1 MTKKILKATWTERK
15 KMIEQP
21 GKKKMLLFS
30 GSSNVELAQNVAS
43 NLGTEL
49 SEVERKEFASGEIYL
64 RLGESVRGA
73 DCFVLQSHSGDIN
86 RTIMEQLLMVD
97 ALKRASAKRITA
109 VLPFYPY
116 SRQDKKALPREPISA
131 RLISDMYV
139 AAGVDRM
146 VSIDL
151 HTQQIQGFVDQP
163 FDHLTAMPLFVDYFK
178 EKVDGP
184 ISIISPDAGGVKRA
198 TIFAKHLEAYV
209 GFVHKKRD
217 PNVHNEVKSFTVIGE
232 VEDRHAILLDD
243 IIDTGGTIAAASR
256 ILKER
261 GALSVNV
268 AATHGI
274 FSEGSVEKLQDA
286 PVDKIVVTDTLLQN
300 GNPDKIGNVEVLSVS
315 PIIANALTSI
325 FTDDS
330 VSALFMGENVL

>member
-1 MTKKILKATWTERK
+1 
-15 KMIEQP
+15 MIEQP
-21 GKKKMLLFS
+21 GKKKMLIFS
-30 GSSNVELAQNVAS
+30 GSSNTDLAQKVAT

-49 SEVERKEFASGEIYL
+49 AEVERKSFASGEIYL
-64 RLGESVRGA
+64 RLADSVRGA
-73 DCFVLQSHSGDIN
+73 DCFVMQSHSGDIN
-86 RTIMEQLLMVD
+86 KTIMEQLLLVD

-116 SRQDKKALPREPISA
+116 SRQDKKGLPREPISA
-131 RLISDMYV
+131 RLIGDMFV
-139 AAGVDRM
+139 AAGVDRL

-178 EKVDGP
+178 EKFKDP

-198 TIFAKHLEAYV
+198 TTFAKHLEAYV

-217 PNVHNEVKSFTVIGE
+217 PKIHNEVKSFTVIGE

-261 GALSVNV
+261 GAKSVNV

-274 FSEGSVEKLQDA
+274 FSDGSVEKLQDA
-286 PVDKIVVTDTLLQN
+286 PIDKIIVTDTLLQN
-300 GNPDKIGNVEVLSVS
+300 GNSSQLGNVEVLSVS
-315 PIIANALTSI
+315 TIIANALTSI

>member
-1 MTKKILKATWTERK
+1 
-15 KMIEQP
+15 MIEQP
-21 GKKKMLLFS
+21 GKKKMLIFS
-30 GSSNVELAQNVAS
+30 GSSNTELAQKVAT

-49 SEVERKEFASGEIYL
+49 AEVERKSFASGEIYL
-64 RLGESVRGA
+64 RLADSVRGA
-73 DCFVLQSHSGDIN
+73 DCFVMQSHSGDIN
-86 RTIMEQLLMVD
+86 KTIMEQLLLVD

-131 RLISDMYV
+131 RLIGDMFV
-139 AAGVDRM
+139 AAGVDRL

-178 EKVDGP
+178 EKFNEP

-198 TIFAKHLEAYV
+198 TTFAKHLEAYV

-217 PNVHNEVKSFTVIGE
+217 PKIHNEVKSFTVIGE

-274 FSEGSVEKLQDA
+274 FSDGSVEILQDA
-286 PVDKIVVTDTLLQN
+286 PIDNIVVTDTLLQN
-300 GNPDKIGNVEVLSVS
+300 GNSSQLVNVEVLSVS
-315 PIIANALTSI
+315 TIIANALTSI

>member
-1 MTKKILKATWTERK
+1 
-15 KMIEQP
+15 MIEQP
-21 GKKKMLLFS
+21 GKKKMLIFS
-30 GSSNVELAQNVAS
+30 GSSNTELAQKVAT
-43 NLGTEL
+43 NLSTEL
-49 SEVERKEFASGEIYL
+49 AEVERKSFASGEIYL
-64 RLGESVRGA
+64 RLSDSVRGA
-73 DCFVLQSHSGDIN
+73 DCFVMQSHSGDIN
-86 RTIMEQLLMVD
+86 NTIMEQLLLVD

-131 RLISDMYV
+131 RLIGDMFV
-139 AAGVDRM
+139 AAGVDRL

-151 HTQQIQGFVDQP
+151 HTQQIQGFVDEP
-163 FDHLTAMPLFVDYFK
+163 FDHLTALPLFVDYFK
-178 EKVDGP
+178 EKFQDP

-198 TIFAKHLEAYV
+198 TTFAKHLEAYV

-217 PNVHNEVKSFTVIGE
+217 PKIHNEVKSFTVIGE

-261 GALSVNV
+261 GAKSVNV

-274 FSEGSVEKLQDA
+274 FSDGSVETLQDA
-286 PVDKIVVTDTLLQN
+286 PIDKIIVTDTLLQN
-300 GNPDKIGNVEVLSVS
+300 GNSSQLGNVEVLSVS
-315 PIIANALTSI
+315 TIIANALTSI

>member
-1 MTKKILKATWTERK
+1 
-15 KMIEQP
+15 MIEQP
-21 GKKKMLLFS
+21 GKKKMLIFS
-30 GSSNVELAQNVAS
+30 GSSNSELAQKVAT

-49 SEVERKEFASGEIYL
+49 AEVERKSFASGEIYL
-64 RLGESVRGA
+64 RLADSVRGA
-73 DCFVLQSHSGDIN
+73 DCFVMQSHSGDIN
-86 RTIMEQLLMVD
+86 KTIMEQLLLVD

-131 RLISDMYV
+131 RLIGDMFV
-139 AAGVDRM
+139 AAGVDRL

-178 EKVDGP
+178 EKFNEP

-198 TIFAKHLEAYV
+198 TTFAKHLEAYV

-217 PNVHNEVKSFTVIGE
+217 PKIHNEVKSFTVIGE

-274 FSEGSVEKLQDA
+274 FSDGSVEILQDA
-286 PVDKIVVTDTLLQN
+286 PIDNIVVTDTLLQN
-300 GNPDKIGNVEVLSVS
+300 GNSSQLGNVKVLSVS
-315 PIIANALTSI
+315 TIIANALTSI

>member
-1 MTKKILKATWTERK
+1 
-15 KMIEQP
+15 MIEQP
-21 GKKKMLLFS
+21 GKKKMLIFS
-30 GSSNVELAQNVAS
+30 GSSNTELAQKVAT

-49 SEVERKEFASGEIYL
+49 AEVERKSFASGEIYL
-64 RLGESVRGA
+64 RLADSVRGA
-73 DCFVLQSHSGDIN
+73 DCFVMQSHSGDIN
-86 RTIMEQLLMVD
+86 KTIMEQLLLVD

-131 RLISDMYV
+131 RLIGDMFV
-139 AAGVDRM
+139 AAGVDRL

-178 EKVDGP
+178 EKFNEP

-198 TIFAKHLEAYV
+198 TTFAKHLEAYV

-217 PNVHNEVKSFTVIGE
+217 PKIHNEVKSFTVIGE

-274 FSEGSVEKLQDA
+274 FSDGSVEILQDA
-286 PVDKIVVTDTLLQN
+286 PIDNIVVTDTLLQN
-300 GNPDKIGNVEVLSVS
+300 GNSSQLGNVKVLSVS
-315 PIIANALTSI
+315 TIIANALTSI

>member
-1 MTKKILKATWTERK
+1 
-15 KMIEQP
+15 MIEQP
-21 GKKKMLLFS
+21 GKKKMLIFS
-30 GSSNVELAQNVAS
+30 GSSNTELAQKVAI

-49 SEVERKEFASGEIYL
+49 AEVERKSFASGEIYL
-64 RLGESVRGA
+64 RLADSVRGA
-73 DCFVLQSHSGDIN
+73 DCFVMQSHSGDIN
-86 RTIMEQLLMVD
+86 KTIMEQLLLVD

-131 RLISDMYV
+131 RLIGDMFV
-139 AAGVDRM
+139 AAGVNRL

-178 EKVDGP
+178 EKFNEP

-198 TIFAKHLEAYV
+198 TTFAKHLEAYV

-217 PNVHNEVKSFTVIGE
+217 PKIHNEVKSFTVIGE

-274 FSEGSVEKLQDA
+274 FSDGSVEVLQDA
-286 PVDKIVVTDTLLQN
+286 PIDNIVVTDTLLQN
-300 GNPDKIGNVEVLSVS
+300 GNSSQLGNVEVLSVS
-315 PIIANALTSI
+315 TIIANALTSI

>member
-1 MTKKILKATWTERK
+1 
-15 KMIEQP
+15 MIEQP
-21 GKKKMLLFS
+21 GKKKMLIFS
-30 GSSNVELAQNVAS
+30 GSSNTELAQKVS
-43 NLGTEL
+43 TNLGTEL
-49 SEVERKEFASGEIYL
+49 SKVERKSFASGEIYL
-64 RLGESVRGA
+64 RLTDSVRGG
-73 DCFVLQSHSGDIN
+73 DCFVMQSHSGDIN
-86 RTIMEQLLMVD
+86 NTIMEQLLLVD

-131 RLISDMYV
+131 RLIGDMFV
-139 AAGVDRM
+139 AAGVDRL

-178 EKVDGP
+178 KKFKEP

-198 TIFAKHLEAYV
+198 TTFAKHLEAYV

-217 PNVHNEVKSFTVIGE
+217 PKIHNEVKSFTVIGE

-243 IIDTGGTIAAASR
+243 IIDTGGTISAAAR
-256 ILKER
+256 ILKDR
-261 GALSVNV
+261 GAKSVNV

-274 FSEGSVEKLQDA
+274 FSDGSIEQLKDA
-286 PVDKIVVTDTLLQN
+286 PIDKIVVTDTLLQN
-300 GNPDKIGNVEVLSVS
+300 GNSSQLGNVEVLSVS

>member
-1 MTKKILKATWTERK
+1 
-15 KMIEQP
+15 MIEQP
-21 GKKKMLLFS
+21 GKKKMLIFS
-30 GSSNVELAQNVAS
+30 GSSNTDLAQKVAT

-49 SEVERKEFASGEIYL
+49 AEVERKSFASGEIYL
-64 RLGESVRGA
+64 RLADSVRGA
-73 DCFVLQSHSGDIN
+73 DCFVMQSHSGDIN
-86 RTIMEQLLMVD
+86 KTIMEQLLLVD

-131 RLISDMYV
+131 RLVGDMFV
-139 AAGVDRM
+139 AAGVDRL

-178 EKVDGP
+178 EKFKDP

-198 TIFAKHLEAYV
+198 TTFAKHLEAYV

-217 PNVHNEVKSFTVIGE
+217 PKIHNEVKSFTVIGE

-261 GALSVNV
+261 GAKSVNV

-274 FSEGSVEKLQDA
+274 FSDGSVEKLQDA
-286 PVDKIVVTDTLLQN
+286 PIDKIIVTDTLLQN
-300 GNPDKIGNVEVLSVS
+300 GNSSQLGNVEVLSVS
-315 PIIANALTSI
+315 TIIANALTSI

>member
-1 MTKKILKATWTERK
+1 
-15 KMIEQP
+15 MIERA
-21 GKKKMLLFS
+21 GKKKMLIFS
-30 GSSNVELAQNVAS
+30 GSSNPELADKVAKE
-43 NLGTEL
+43 LGTEL
-49 SEVERKEFASGEIYL
+49 AEVDKTQFANGEIYI
-64 RLGESVRGA
+64 RLQESVRGA
-73 DCFVLQSHSGDIN
+73 DCFVMQSHSGQVN
-86 RTIMEQLLMVD
+86 FTIMEQLLLVD

-131 RLISDMYV
+131 RLVADLFI
-139 AAGVDRM
+139 AAGADRI

-163 FDHLTAMPLFVDYFK
+163 FDHLTAMPLFVNYFQ
-178 EKVDGP
+178 EKFQEP
-184 ISIISPDAGGVKRA
+184 ITIISPDAGGVRRA
-198 TIFAKHLEAYV
+198 TTFAKNMEAYV

-217 PNVHNEVKSFTVIGE
+217 PKIHNEVKSFTIIGE
-232 VEDRHAILLDD
+232 VDNRHAILLDD

-274 FSEGSVEKLQDA
+274 FSEGSVEKLKDA

-300 GNPDKIGNVEVLSVS
+300 GNPKKLGNVESLSVS
-315 PIIANALTSI
+315 GIIANALTSI

>member
-1 MTKKILKATWTERK
+1 
-15 KMIEQP
+15 MIEQP
-21 GKKKMLLFS
+21 GKKKMLIFS
-30 GSSNVELAQNVAS
+30 GSSNTELAQKVAT

-49 SEVERKEFASGEIYL
+49 AEVERKSFASGEIYL
-64 RLGESVRGA
+64 RLADSVRGA
-73 DCFVLQSHSGDIN
+73 DCFVMQSHSGDIN
-86 RTIMEQLLMVD
+86 KTIMEQLLLVD

-131 RLISDMYV
+131 RLVGDMFV
-139 AAGVDRM
+139 AAGVDRL

-178 EKVDGP
+178 EKFKDP

-198 TIFAKHLEAYV
+198 TTFAKHLEAYV

-217 PNVHNEVKSFTVIGE
+217 PKIHNEVKSFTVIGE

-261 GALSVNV
+261 GAKSVNV

-274 FSEGSVEKLQDA
+274 FSDGSVEKLQDA
-286 PVDKIVVTDTLLQN
+286 PIDKIIVTDTLLQN
-300 GNPDKIGNVEVLSVS
+300 GNSSKLGNVEVLSVS
-315 PIIANALTSI
+315 TIIANALTSI

>member
-1 MTKKILKATWTERK
+1 
-15 KMIEQP
+15 MIEQP
-21 GKKKMLLFS
+21 GKKKMLIFS
-30 GSSNVELAQNVAS
+30 GSSNTELAQKVAT

-49 SEVERKEFASGEIYL
+49 AEVERKSFASGEIYL
-64 RLGESVRGA
+64 RLADSVRGA
-73 DCFVLQSHSGDIN
+73 DCFVMQSHSGDIN
-86 RTIMEQLLMVD
+86 KTIMEQLLLVD

-131 RLISDMYV
+131 RLIGDMFV
-139 AAGVDRM
+139 AAGVDRL

-178 EKVDGP
+178 EKFNEP

-198 TIFAKHLEAYV
+198 TTFAKHLEAYV

-217 PNVHNEVKSFTVIGE
+217 PKIHNEVKSFTVIGE

-274 FSEGSVEKLQDA
+274 FSDGSVEVLQDA
-286 PVDKIVVTDTLLQN
+286 PIDNIVVTDTLLQN
-300 GNPDKIGNVEVLSVS
+300 GNSSQLGNVEVLSVS
-315 PIIANALTSI
+315 TIIANALTSI

>member
-1 MTKKILKATWTERK
+1 
-15 KMIEQP
+15 MIEQP
-21 GKKKMLLFS
+21 GKKKMLIFS
-30 GSSNVELAQNVAS
+30 GSSNTELAQKVVT

-49 SEVERKEFASGEIYL
+49 AEVERKSFASGEIYL
-64 RLGESVRGA
+64 RLADSVRGA
-73 DCFVLQSHSGDIN
+73 DCFVMQSHSGDIN
-86 RTIMEQLLMVD
+86 KTIMEQLLLVD

-131 RLISDMYV
+131 RLIGDMFV
-139 AAGVDRM
+139 AAGVDRL

-178 EKVDGP
+178 EKFKDP

-198 TIFAKHLEAYV
+198 TTFAKHLEAYV

-217 PNVHNEVKSFTVIGE
+217 PKIHNEVKSFTVIGE

-261 GALSVNV
+261 GAKSVNV

-274 FSEGSVEKLQDA
+274 FSDGSIEKLHDA
-286 PVDKIVVTDTLLQN
+286 PIDKIIVTDTLLQN
-300 GNPDKIGNVEVLSVS
+300 GNSSQLGNVEVLSVS
-315 PIIANALTSI
+315 TIIANALTSI

>member
-1 MTKKILKATWTERK
+1 
-15 KMIEQP
+15 MIEQP
-21 GKKKMLLFS
+21 GKKKMLIFS
-30 GSSNVELAQNVAS
+30 GSSNTELAQKVAT

-49 SEVERKEFASGEIYL
+49 AEVERKSFASGEIYL
-64 RLGESVRGA
+64 RLADSVRGA
-73 DCFVLQSHSGDIN
+73 DCFVMQSHSGDIN
-86 RTIMEQLLMVD
+86 KTIMEQLLLVD

-131 RLISDMYV
+131 RLIGDMFV
-139 AAGVDRM
+139 AAGVDRL

-178 EKVDGP
+178 EKFKDP

-198 TIFAKHLEAYV
+198 TTFAKHLEAYV

-217 PNVHNEVKSFTVIGE
+217 PKIHNEVKSFTVIGE
-232 VEDRHAILLDD
+232 VEERHAILLDD

-261 GALSVNV
+261 GAKSVNV

-274 FSEGSVEKLQDA
+274 FSDGSIEKLHDA
-286 PVDKIVVTDTLLQN
+286 PIDKIIVTDTLLQN
-300 GNPDKIGNVEVLSVS
+300 GNSSQLGNVEVLSVS
-315 PIIANALTSI
+315 TIIANALTSI

>member
-1 MTKKILKATWTERK
+1 
-15 KMIEQP
+15 MIEQP
-21 GKKKMLLFS
+21 GKKKMLIFS
-30 GSSNVELAQNVAS
+30 GSSNTELAQKVAI

-49 SEVERKEFASGEIYL
+49 AEVERKSFASGEIYL
-64 RLGESVRGA
+64 RLADSVRGA
-73 DCFVLQSHSGDIN
+73 DCFVMQSHSGDIN
-86 RTIMEQLLMVD
+86 KTIMEQLLLVD

-131 RLISDMYV
+131 RLIGDMFV
-139 AAGVDRM
+139 AAGVDRL

-178 EKVDGP
+178 EKFNEP

-198 TIFAKHLEAYV
+198 TTFAKHLEAYV

-217 PNVHNEVKSFTVIGE
+217 PKIHNEVKSFTVIGE

-274 FSEGSVEKLQDA
+274 FSDGSVEVLQDA
-286 PVDKIVVTDTLLQN
+286 PIDNIVVTDTLLQN
-300 GNPDKIGNVEVLSVS
+300 GNSSQLGNVEVLSVS
-315 PIIANALTSI
+315 TIIANALTSI

>member
-1 MTKKILKATWTERK
+1 
-15 KMIEQP
+15 MIEQP
-21 GKKKMLLFS
+21 GKKKMLVFS
-30 GSSNVELAQNVAS
+30 GSSNTELAQKVAT

-49 SEVERKEFASGEIYL
+49 AEVERKSFASGEIYL
-64 RLGESVRGA
+64 RLADSVRGA
-73 DCFVLQSHSGDIN
+73 DCFVMQSHSGDIN
-86 RTIMEQLLMVD
+86 KTIMEQLLLVD

-131 RLISDMYV
+131 RLIGDMFV
-139 AAGVDRM
+139 AAGVDRL

-178 EKVDGP
+178 EKFNEP

-198 TIFAKHLEAYV
+198 TTFAKHLEAYV

-217 PNVHNEVKSFTVIGE
+217 PKIHNEVKSFTVIGE

-274 FSEGSVEKLQDA
+274 FSDGSVEILQDA
-286 PVDKIVVTDTLLQN
+286 PIDNIVVTDTLLQN
-300 GNPDKIGNVEVLSVS
+300 GNSSQLGNVKVLSVS
-315 PIIANALTSI
+315 TIIANALTSI

>member
-1 MTKKILKATWTERK
+1 
-15 KMIEQP
+15 MIEQP
-21 GKKKMLLFS
+21 GKKKMLIFS
-30 GSSNVELAQNVAS
+30 GSSNTELAQKVS
-43 NLGTEL
+43 TNLGTEL
-49 SEVERKEFASGEIYL
+49 SKVERKSFASGEIYL
-64 RLGESVRGA
+64 RLTDSVRGG
-73 DCFVLQSHSGDIN
+73 DCFVMQSHSGDIN
-86 RTIMEQLLMVD
+86 NTIMEQLLLVD

-131 RLISDMYV
+131 RLIGDMFV
-139 AAGVDRM
+139 AAGVDRL

-178 EKVDGP
+178 KKFKEP

-198 TIFAKHLEAYV
+198 TTFAKHLEAYV

-217 PNVHNEVKSFTVIGE
+217 PKIHNEVKSFTVIGE

-243 IIDTGGTIAAASR
+243 IIDTGGTISAAAR
-256 ILKER
+256 ILKDR
-261 GALSVNV
+261 GAKSVNV

-274 FSEGSVEKLQDA
+274 FSDGSIEQLKDA
-286 PVDKIVVTDTLLQN
+286 PIDKIVVTDTLLQN
-300 GNPDKIGNVEVLSVS
+300 GNSSQLGNVEVLSVS
-315 PIIANALTSI
+315 TIIANALTSI

>member
-1 MTKKILKATWTERK
+1 
-15 KMIEQP
+15 MIEQP
-21 GKKKMLLFS
+21 GKKKMLIFS
-30 GSSNVELAQNVAS
+30 GSSNTELAQKVAT

-49 SEVERKEFASGEIYL
+49 AEVERKSFASGEIYL
-64 RLGESVRGA
+64 RLAESVRGA
-73 DCFVLQSHSGDIN
+73 DCFVMQSHSGDIN
-86 RTIMEQLLMVD
+86 KTIMEQLLLVD

-131 RLISDMYV
+131 RLIGDMFV
-139 AAGVDRM
+139 AAGVDRL

-178 EKVDGP
+178 EKFNEP

-198 TIFAKHLEAYV
+198 TTFAKHLEAYV

-217 PNVHNEVKSFTVIGE
+217 PKIHNEVKSFTVIGE

-274 FSEGSVEKLQDA
+274 FSDGSVEILKDA
-286 PVDKIVVTDTLLQN
+286 PIDNIVVTDTLLQN
-300 GNPDKIGNVEVLSVS
+300 GNSSQLGNVEVLSVS
-315 PIIANALTSI
+315 TIIANALTSI

>member
-1 MTKKILKATWTERK
+1 
-15 KMIEQP
+15 MIEQP
-21 GKKKMLLFS
+21 GKKKMLIFS
-30 GSSNVELAQNVAS
+30 GSSNTELAQKVAT

-49 SEVERKEFASGEIYL
+49 AEVERKSFASGEIYL
-64 RLGESVRGA
+64 RLADSVRGA
-73 DCFVLQSHSGDIN
+73 DCFVMQSHSGDIN
-86 RTIMEQLLMVD
+86 KTIMEQLLLVD

-131 RLISDMYV
+131 RLIGDMFV
-139 AAGVDRM
+139 AAGVNRL

-178 EKVDGP
+178 EKFNEP

-198 TIFAKHLEAYV
+198 TTFAKHLEAYV

-217 PNVHNEVKSFTVIGE
+217 PKIHNEVKSFTVIGE

-274 FSEGSVEKLQDA
+274 FSDGSVEILKDA
-286 PVDKIVVTDTLLQN
+286 PIDNIVVTDTLLQN
-300 GNPDKIGNVEVLSVS
+300 GNSSQLGNVKVLSVS
-315 PIIANALTSI
+315 TIIANALTSI

>member
-1 MTKKILKATWTERK
+1 
-15 KMIEQP
+15 MIEQP
-21 GKKKMLLFS
+21 GKKKMLIFS
-30 GSSNVELAQNVAS
+30 GSSNTELAQKVAT

-49 SEVERKEFASGEIYL
+49 AEVERKLFASGELYL
-64 RLGESVRGA
+64 RLADSVRGA
-73 DCFVLQSHSGDIN
+73 DCFVMQSHSGDIN
-86 RTIMEQLLMVD
+86 KTIMEQLLLVD

-131 RLISDMYV
+131 RLVGDMFV
-139 AAGVDRM
+139 AAGVDRL

-178 EKVDGP
+178 EKFKDP

-198 TIFAKHLEAYV
+198 TTFAKHLEAYV

-217 PNVHNEVKSFTVIGE
+217 PKIHNEVKSFTVIGE

-261 GALSVNV
+261 GAKSVNV

-274 FSEGSVEKLQDA
+274 FSDGSVEKLQDA
-286 PVDKIVVTDTLLQN
+286 PIDKIIVTDTLLQN
-300 GNPDKIGNVEVLSVS
+300 GNSSQLGNVEVLSVS
-315 PIIANALTSI
+315 TIIANALTSI

>member
-1 MTKKILKATWTERK
+1 
-15 KMIEQP
+15 MIEQP
-21 GKKKMLLFS
+21 GKKKMLIFS
-30 GSSNVELAQNVAS
+30 GSSNSELAQKVAT

-49 SEVERKEFASGEIYL
+49 AEVERKSFASGEIYL
-64 RLGESVRGA
+64 RLADSVRGA
-73 DCFVLQSHSGDIN
+73 DCFVMQSHSGDIN
-86 RTIMEQLLMVD
+86 KTIMEQLLLVD

-131 RLISDMYV
+131 RLIGDMFV
-139 AAGVDRM
+139 AAGVDRL

-178 EKVDGP
+178 EKFNEP

-198 TIFAKHLEAYV
+198 TTFAKHLEAYV

-217 PNVHNEVKSFTVIGE
+217 PKIHNEVKSFTVIGE

-274 FSEGSVEKLQDA
+274 FSDGSVEILQDA
-286 PVDKIVVTDTLLQN
+286 PIDNIVVTDTLLQN
-300 GNPDKIGNVEVLSVS
+300 GNSSQLVNVEVLSVS
-315 PIIANALTSI
+315 TIIANALTSI

>member
-1 MTKKILKATWTERK
+1 MT
-15 KMIEQP
+15 EQP
-21 GKKKMLLFS
+21 GKKKMLIFS
-30 GSSNVELAQNVAS
+30 GSSNTELAQKVAT

-49 SEVERKEFASGEIYL
+49 AEVERKSFASGEIYL
-64 RLGESVRGA
+64 RLADSVRGA
-73 DCFVLQSHSGDIN
+73 DCFVMQSHSGDIN
-86 RTIMEQLLMVD
+86 KTIMEQLLLVD

-131 RLISDMYV
+131 RLIGDMFV
-139 AAGVDRM
+139 AAGVDRL

-178 EKVDGP
+178 EKFNEP

-198 TIFAKHLEAYV
+198 TTFAKHLEAYV

-217 PNVHNEVKSFTVIGE
+217 PKIHNEVKSFTVIGE

-274 FSEGSVEKLQDA
+274 FSDGSVEVLQDA
-286 PVDKIVVTDTLLQN
+286 PIDNIVVTDTLLQN
-300 GNPDKIGNVEVLSVS
+300 GNSSQLGNVEVLSVS
-315 PIIANALTSI
+315 TIIANALTSI

>member
-1 MTKKILKATWTERK
+1 
-15 KMIEQP
+15 MIEQP
-21 GKKKMLLFS
+21 GKKKMLIFS
-30 GSSNVELAQNVAS
+30 GSSNTELAQKVAT

-49 SEVERKEFASGEIYL
+49 AEVERKSFASGEIYL
-64 RLGESVRGA
+64 RLDDSVRGA
-73 DCFVLQSHSGDIN
+73 DCFVMQSHSGDIN
-86 RTIMEQLLMVD
+86 KTIMEQLLLVD

-131 RLISDMYV
+131 RLIGDMFV
-139 AAGVDRM
+139 AAGVNRL

-178 EKVDGP
+178 EKFNEP

-198 TIFAKHLEAYV
+198 TTFAKHLEAYV

-217 PNVHNEVKSFTVIGE
+217 PKIHNEVKSFTVIGE

-274 FSEGSVEKLQDA
+274 FSDGSVEILQDA
-286 PVDKIVVTDTLLQN
+286 PIDNIVVTDTLLQN
-300 GNPDKIGNVEVLSVS
+300 GNSSQLGNVKMLSVS
-315 PIIANALTSI
+315 TIIANALTSI

>member
-1 MTKKILKATWTERK
+1 
-15 KMIEQP
+15 MIEQP
-21 GKKKMLLFS
+21 GKKKMLIFS
-30 GSSNVELAQNVAS
+30 GSSNSELAQKVAT

-49 SEVERKEFASGEIYL
+49 AEVERKSFASGEIYL
-64 RLGESVRGA
+64 RLADSVRGA
-73 DCFVLQSHSGDIN
+73 DCFVMQSHSGDIN
-86 RTIMEQLLMVD
+86 KTIMEQLLLVD

-131 RLISDMYV
+131 RLIGDMFV
-139 AAGVDRM
+139 AAGVDRL

-178 EKVDGP
+178 EKFNEP

-198 TIFAKHLEAYV
+198 TTFAKHLEAYV

-217 PNVHNEVKSFTVIGE
+217 PKIHNEVKSFTVIGE

-274 FSEGSVEKLQDA
+274 FSDGSVEILKDA
-286 PVDKIVVTDTLLQN
+286 PIDNIVVTDTLIQN
-300 GNPDKIGNVEVLSVS
+300 GNSSQLVNVEVLSVS
-315 PIIANALTSI
+315 TIIANALTSI

>member
-1 MTKKILKATWTERK
+1 MNKFNLNSLDNLSLHDIESEAEFIPLMTSEDEEALNKEALPQVVPILPLKNNVLF
-15 KMIEQP
+15 P
-21 GKKKMLLFS
+21 G
-30 GSSNVELAQNVAS
+30 VV
-43 NLGTEL
+43 
-49 SEVERKEFASGEIYL
+49 IP
-64 RLGESVRGA
+64 
-73 DCFVLQSHSGDIN
+73 
-86 RTIMEQLLMVD
+86 
-97 ALKRASAKRITA
+97 ITA
-109 VLPFYPY
+109 G
-116 SRQDKKALPREPISA
+116 RDKSIQ
-131 RLISDMYV
+131 LIKDANNSDKV
-139 AAGVDRM
+139 IGVDRL

-163 FDHLTAMPLFVDYFK
+163 FDHLTAMPLFIDYFK

-217 PNVHNEVKSFTVIGE
+217 PKVHNEVKSFTVIGE

-274 FSEGSVEKLQDA
+274 FSEGSVEKLHDA

>member
-1 MTKKILKATWTERK
+1 M
-15 KMIEQP
+15 
-21 GKKKMLLFS
+21 MLIFS
-30 GSSNVELAQNVAS
+30 GSSNTELAQKVAT

-49 SEVERKEFASGEIYL
+49 AEVERKSFASGEIYL
-64 RLGESVRGA
+64 RLADSVRGA
-73 DCFVLQSHSGDIN
+73 DCFVMQSHSGDIN
-86 RTIMEQLLMVD
+86 KTIMEQLLLVD

-131 RLISDMYV
+131 RLIGDMFV
-139 AAGVDRM
+139 AAGVDRL

-178 EKVDGP
+178 EKFKDP

-198 TIFAKHLEAYV
+198 TTFAKHLEAYV

-217 PNVHNEVKSFTVIGE
+217 PKIHNEVKSFTVIGE

-261 GALSVNV
+261 GAKSVNV

-274 FSEGSVEKLQDA
+274 FSDGSVEKLQDA
-286 PVDKIVVTDTLLQN
+286 PIDKIIVTDTLLQN
-300 GNPDKIGNVEVLSVS
+300 GNSSQLGNVEVLSVS
-315 PIIANALTSI
+315 TIIANALTSI